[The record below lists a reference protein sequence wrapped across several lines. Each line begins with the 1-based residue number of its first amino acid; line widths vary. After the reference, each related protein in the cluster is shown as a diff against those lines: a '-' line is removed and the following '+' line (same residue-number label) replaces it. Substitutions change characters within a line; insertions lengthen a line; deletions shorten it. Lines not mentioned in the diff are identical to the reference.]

1 MDDAEGLY
9 GLELTRNSKVGWAFS
24 VSRKESCIGATEACR
39 ALCYGNGVR
48 YKTKGARRKRE
59 RNFRTVERLLALGG
73 PELLA
78 DNLVHLIDMA
88 RPTDWLV
95 AKLSGVKTK
104 VPWTLRLF
112 DVGDV
117 HRAEVAYAWWLAA
130 IKRPEC
136 VLWFYSRSF
145 VEPEILKKL
154 ALLAELPN
162 VRGFLSL
169 DRENYKEGLKA
180 FKRYPEVFSVAVM
193 QEKPSPQ
200 VKKMLLEIER
210 VVPEKRLVV
219 FPVHKG
225 AFHVEPLK
233 TRGVVCPQVLGQYE
247 LVNEPDREKPCQSCR
262 VCLPRPPSQPGV

>member
-1 MDDAEGLY
+1 MEGMY

-24 VSRKESCIGATEACR
+24 VSRIESCIGATEACR

-48 YKTKGARRKRE
+48 YSTKGAKRKRE

-104 VPWTLRLF
+104 VPWSLRLF
-112 DVGDV
+112 DIGDV
-117 HRAEVAYAWWLAA
+117 HRPEVAYAWCLAA
-130 IKRPEC
+130 IKRPDC
-136 VLWFYSRSF
+136 QLWFYSRSF

-154 ALLAELPN
+154 ALLAEQGN

-169 DRENYKEGLKA
+169 DLENYKAGLAA
-180 FKRYPEVFSVAVM
+180 FKSYPEVFSVAVM
-193 QEKPSPQ
+193 QEKPNRQ
-200 VKKMLLEIER
+200 VKKMMAEIER
-210 VVPEKRLVV
+210 VVPANRLVV

-225 AFHVEPLK
+225 AFHEEPVK
-233 TRGVVCPQVLGQYE
+233 TKGVVCPQVLGQYE
-247 LVNEPDREKPCQSCR
+247 LVTEADREKPCQSCR
-262 VCLPRPPSQPGV
+262 VCLPRPPSLPAD

>member
-1 MDDAEGLY
+1 MDGLY

-24 VSRKESCIGATEACR
+24 VSRKESCIGATESCCT
-39 ALCYGNGVR
+39 LCYGNGVR

-136 VLWFYSRSF
+136 LLWFYSRSF

-180 FKRYPEVFSVAVM
+180 FKRYPQVFSVAVM

-210 VVPEKRLVV
+210 VVPEKGLVV

-225 AFHVEPLK
+225 PFHVEPLK
-233 TRGVVCPQVLGQYE
+233 TKGVVCPQVLGQYE

-262 VCLPRPPSQPGV
+262 VCLPRPPSVPGV

>member
-48 YKTKGARRKRE
+48 YRTKGARRKRE

-130 IKRPEC
+130 IKRPQC
-136 VLWFYSRSF
+136 LLWFYSRSF

-210 VVPEKRLVV
+210 VVPEKGLVV
-219 FPVHKG
+219 FPV
-225 AFHVEPLK
+225 
-233 TRGVVCPQVLGQYE
+233 
-247 LVNEPDREKPCQSCR
+247 
-262 VCLPRPPSQPGV
+262 